1 MARSVTRRS
10 GGVVMTRYA
19 AATPADTSITFATVR
34 ALASVI
40 QLRRVVPDDVV
51 PELPPVDG
59 EWVPPLEPLDDP

>member
-1 MARSVTRRS
+1 
-10 GGVVMTRYA
+10 MTKYA
-19 AATPADTSITFATVR
+19 AARPADTRTTFATAR

-59 EWVPPLEPLDDP
+59 EWVPPLEPLVDP